1 MREYPTMPC
10 APQAAIPRPRWIPSS
25 PRSMASRGLGAG
37 HFAQF
42 GTADLGVAETLLM
55 DRALTT

>member
-1 MREYPTMPC
+1 MDAEF
-10 APQAAIPRPRWIPSS
+10 AALYGE
-25 PRSMASRGLGAG
+25 SRLGAG